1 MTTKP
6 PVKGA
11 ARKGKKKGRKEVFDA
26 EEADAQREAS
36 ASVDQQATSWGVLEP
51 VHAVLKPVISILSP
65 FLTSQV
71 VIAVLTALLLYTWLN
86 PPGLRGSMSISLPGR
101 TSPERLAAYEEIW
114 RREESSLWDWLETRV
129 GLENIYVP
137 SGDGAQ
143 MNRQRILASR
153 NMGKKVGDERMSERQ
168 INDAIRITEER
179 LEALKVAV
187 GRQREEKSTKGR
199 S

>member
-1 MTTKP
+1 VTTKP

-11 ARKGKKKGRKEVFDA
+11 ARKGKKRGRKEVFDA
-26 EEADAQREAS
+26 EAANAQREAS
-36 ASVDQQATSWGVLEP
+36 VAADQKASSWGVLEP
-51 VHAVLKPVISILSP
+51 VHTILRPAISILSP

-86 PPGLRGSMSISLPGR
+86 PPGLRGSMSISLPGH
-101 TSPERLAAYEEIW
+101 TSAERFAAYEEIW
-114 RREESSLWDWLETRV
+114 RREESNLWDWLESRV

-137 SGDGAQ
+137 SGDNAQ
-143 MNRQRILASR
+143 SGRQKVLASK

-179 LEALKVAV
+179 LSALKGAVARKKKE
-187 GRQREEKSTKGR
+187 GGNKR
-199 S
+199 

>member
-11 ARKGKKKGRKEVFDA
+11 ARKGKRRGKQEIFDA
-26 EEADAQREAS
+26 EAANAQREAS
-36 ASVDQQATSWGVLEP
+36 VAGDQQASSWGVLEP
-51 VHAVLKPVISILSP
+51 LHDLLKPVISMLSP

-71 VIAVLTALLLYTWLN
+71 VIAGLTVLLLYTWLN

-114 RREESSLWDWLETRV
+114 RREESNLWDWLETRV

-137 SGDGAQ
+137 SGDAGQ
-143 MNRQRILASR
+143 KDRQKLLVSR
-153 NMGKKVGDERMSERQ
+153 NMGKKIGDERMSERQ

-179 LEALKVAV
+179 LSALKGAV
-187 GRQREEKSTKGR
+187 ERQREGKKSLGG